1 LTNAYFQVRLFNCK
15 GREVSKIKKNSLLLI
30 LAAFVVIMGSYLI
43 ISSQSL
49 PKTVEPEDGVNEEL
63 VEDTEVTPETDDQLA
78 EFSPEEVDIKE
89 DLITAVKEGV
99 AAKHGTSPENYE
111 VTIGLMAGNYARG
124 GIKEVESGQAGGAGW
139 YAARVDRE
147 WELVWDGNGTIS
159 CSDLKDYPEFPAQLI
174 PECYDEDTG
183 EMVAR

>member
-1 LTNAYFQVRLFNCK
+1 M
-15 GREVSKIKKNSLLLI
+15 SKIKKNSLLLI
-30 LAAFVVIMGSYLI
+30 LAAFVVIIGSYLI

-49 PKTVEPEDGVNEEL
+49 PKTVEPEDGVDEKL

-78 EFSPEEVDIKE
+78 EFSPEEVDMKE
-89 DLITAVKEGV
+89 DLITAVKESV
-99 AAKHGTSPENYE
+99 AAKHGTSPDGYE
-111 VTIGLMAGNYARG
+111 VSIGLFVGNYATG
-124 GIKEVESGQAGGAGW
+124 IIKEIGLETAGGAGW
-139 YAARVDRE
+139 YAARVDRK